1 MERIG
6 TGMEWPE
13 VTEML
18 QAWARNPSAQ
28 AHPVATNHAIEC
40 ASRMRSRCFSPPT
53 YVDSTPDGGVKF
65 EWRGPGIVF
74 ETRQYLVDIVTELET
89 AP

>member
-1 MERIG
+1 M
-6 TGMEWPE
+6 TWPKVISKLE
-13 VTEML
+13 
-18 QAWARNPSAQ
+18 AWASNPSAQ

-40 ASRMRSRCFSPPT
+40 ASQMRSRCFSPPT

-74 ETRQYLVDIVTELET
+74 ETRQYPVDIVTELET
-89 AP
+89 TP